1 MGAGSE
7 ACYISLHPR
16 LGEAGVGAALREQRL
31 EDAVKDAFAEIERAV
46 YELAGELC
54 ATSVALVKAAFAPD
68 FGPLSDARATRP
80 ERAELQ
86 RRYVS
91 AFLRYHS
98 YAYAPANAVTALE
111 AVLVADELM
120 RELDLV
126 AERLGVGAVPS
137 RS

>member
-16 LGEAGVGAALREQRL
+16 LSDIGVGAALREQRF
-31 EDAVKDAFAEIERAV
+31 EDAVKDAFAEVERTV
-46 YELAGELC
+46 YELAGDLC

-68 FGPLSDARATRP
+68 FGPLSDARATRA
-80 ERAELQ
+80 EREELQ

-98 YAYAPANAVTALE
+98 YAYVPANAVTALE
-111 AVLVADELM
+111 AVLVADQLM

-126 AERLGVGAVPS
+126 AERLGAAVAPAPQ
-137 RS
+137 

>member
-16 LGEAGVGAALREQRL
+16 LTEAGIGAALRAQRL
-31 EDAVKDAFAEIERAV
+31 EEAVKGAFDEIERTV
-46 YELAGELC
+46 YELAPDLC

-68 FGPLSDARATRP
+68 FGPLSDRRAPRA

-98 YAYAPANAVTALE
+98 YAYVPANAVTALE
-111 AVLVADELM
+111 AVLVADQLM
-120 RELDLV
+120 RELDAV
-126 AERLGVGAVPS
+126 AERLGAGAAS
-137 RS
+137 AHR